1 MIQFRHIVVNYVL
14 RIDLLRSVITHLSR

>member
-1 MIQFRHIVVNYVL
+1 M